1 MLWIALGLSP
11 TWPRH
16 EPGGTATGD
25 AAQVPGPGPGA
36 VPLGRAGAWPERD
49 DIQDAQEALCWWA
62 LQISP
67 RVCVLEGLVLIEVSG
82 SVRLWG
88 GQRALLERVRQG
100 CAEWGVAH
108 LAVAPTAWAAV
119 ALLRDL
125 SVAPPASR
133 AAAASPDAAL
143 PVAVRACGP
152 RRLQATLD
160 ALPLECLS
168 AVAAHGAMLQRLGCR
183 TLGQVRQLPR
193 AGVARRWGA
202 GVFDA
207 LDRAHGLKEEAYAWV
222 QIPERFEARCAFEGQ
237 IELAQGLM
245 FGAKRLL
252 HKLQL
257 WLQARHCG
265 VTAIVLHWE
274 HDARHL
280 SGDAPRCLEVRTAEP
295 SRDMAHLGRL
305 LAEHLGHVRLG
316 APVQAVRLQA
326 TQVEPLPVRSDSLL
340 PTEVQQ
346 GEGWQ
351 PLVERLSARLGPQRV
366 RSGQLV
372 SEHRPERMARWDS
385 AATALA
391 PRGRSGARRTPRADA
406 AAPGAQAPMAAAGQ
420 PPWLLAQALSLPG
433 DPPSYQGQ
441 PLALLAGPQRI
452 EVGWWEPDA
461 SVVLRDYFMAHS
473 ACAGLVW
480 IYRERTRP
488 EAGWFLQGFYG

>member
-11 TWPRH
+11 TLPWH
-16 EPGGTATGD
+16 EPAGGTAEGD
-25 AAQVPGPGPGA
+25 ARVSHRAPPGLA
-36 VPLGRAGAWPERD
+36 LPESD
-49 DIQDAQEALCWWA
+49 GIQDAQQALCWWA

-67 RVCVLEGLVLIEVSG
+67 RVCVVEGVVLFEASG

-88 GQRALLERVRQG
+88 GQRALLERVRQA
-100 CAEWGVAH
+100 CAGLGVEH
-108 LAVAPTAWAAV
+108 LAVAPTALAAL

-125 SVAPPASR
+125 
-133 AAAASPDAAL
+133 AAARPTVTATATAAAL
-143 PVAVRACGP
+143 STAGAQGALAVATRGCGS

-160 ALPLECLS
+160 ALPLEYLS
-168 AVAAHGAMLQRLGCR
+168 AVAVHGAMLQRLGCR

-207 LDRAHGLKEEAYAWV
+207 LDRAYGLQQEAYRWV
-222 QIPERFEARCAFEGQ
+222 QIPEHFEARCAFGGH
-237 IELAQGLM
+237 IEVALGLM
-245 FGAKRLL
+245 FGARRLL
-252 HKLQL
+252 ERLQL

-265 VTAIVLHWE
+265 VTAVVLHWE
-274 HDARHL
+274 HDTRSVA
-280 SGDAPRCLEVRTAEP
+280 GEYPMCLEVRTAEP
-295 SRDMAHLGRL
+295 TRDMVHLGRL

-316 APVQAVRLQA
+316 APVQAILLQA
-326 TQVEPLPVRSDSLL
+326 TQVDPLPVRSDTLL
-340 PTEVQQ
+340 PTEVQE

-366 RSGQLV
+366 RSGRLV
-372 SEHRPERMARWDS
+372 GEHRPERMARWSS
-385 AATALA
+385 AATA
-391 PRGRSGARRTPRADA
+391 RVQGGTGGGRPQRADA
-406 AAPGAQAPMAAAGQ
+406 MAPGARVPTAAAGQ
-420 PPWLLAQALSLPG
+420 PPWLVAQAQPLPG

-441 PLALLAGPQRI
+441 PLVLLAGPQRL
-452 EVGWWEPDA
+452 ETGWWEPQESA
-461 SVVLRDYFMAHS
+461 ALRDYFIAHS